1 MLVTVSG
8 RHLEV
13 TPALK
18 EHVEKGLQKVRA
30 HFNRPNEVMEAKA
43 VLTVEKHRQI
53 ADITLHMNGIRIHG
67 KDAGSDMYVSIDKV
81 IERLDKQVRKYRDRI
96 NDFQARGLSEASEMN
111 YQRVEVEDAMED
123 GSLKTSKSTV
133 IHHEKLSMRPMS
145 LDEARMQLDLIEDDF
160 LVFLNVDTFKVNVL
174 YDHKDGTLGLIE
186 PQY

>member
-1 MLVTVSG
+1 MRVTVSG
-8 RHLEV
+8 RHVDV

-30 HFNRPNEVMEAKA
+30 HFSRPKEVMDANV
-43 VLTVEKHRQI
+43 VLTVEKHRQT

-67 KDAGSDMYVSIDKV
+67 KDTGSDMYSSIDKV
-81 IERLDKQVRKYRDRI
+81 VEKLDKQVRKYRDRI
-96 NDFQARGLSEASEMN
+96 NDFEPRRLAEASEMN

-123 GSLKTSKSTV
+123 GAVKGSKTTV
-133 IHHEKLSMRPMS
+133 IHREKLTMRPMT

-160 LVFLNVDTFKVNVL
+160 LVFLNVDSFKVNVL